1 MLPNILSKGL
11 LLLQLYAGLTT
22 TAAQGTDSSESD
34 TPLYKDPDASI
45 DDRVSDLLGRMT
57 IEDKMGQLIQGD
69 ITNWADADTGEF
81 NFTGLEE
88 NMREKAGMF
97 YVGYPVSWEWIAT
110 NVKRGQDYLLE
121 NTTLGIPAFVQTE
134 AIHGFLIGNATIYNS
149 PIGYGCSFNRELI
162 YKMGRLISQ
171 EALALGVNQ
180 LFAPVVDLAR
190 ELRFGRVEET
200 FGEDPYLAGEI
211 GYQYVKGLQSH
222 NVSAQVKHYAGFSQP
237 EQGINTAPVHGGER
251 YLRTTWLPPFKRA
264 IIDAGALSVMSAYHS
279 YDGIPAVADY
289 HLLTEILREEWGY
302 EYFVIS
308 DAGATDRL
316 CNNFHV
322 CASDPI
328 DSEAVTLQAL
338 PAGNDV
344 EMGGGSF
351 NFRTI
356 PQLIESGEL
365 DIEIVDTAVRRV
377 LRSKFALGLF
387 ENPYPAAPEEE
398 WDNLI
403 HTDEAVDLARELDKE
418 SIVLLENHDSV
429 LPLKKEGRIAVIG
442 PMADGF
448 MNYGDYVVY
457 RSQYRGVTPLDGIT
471 AAVGDSATINYAA
484 GCERWSNDQSGFDE
498 AISAAEASD
507 VAIVIVG
514 TWSRDQQ
521 ELWQGLNA
529 TTGEHVDVNDLSL
542 VGAQGPLVRA
552 IIDTGVPTVVVYS
565 SGKPITE
572 PWISS
577 DAAALVQQ
585 FYPSEEGGNALADVL
600 FGDYSPSGRLSVSF
614 PSYVGD
620 LPIYYDYLNSGRNI
634 GDSGYETENGT
645 LVFGHQ
651 YVFGSPEPLYPFGYG
666 LSYVDFEYGPVS
678 LSATNVSATDTVTVS
693 VDITNTDTT
702 QDADEVVQ
710 VYVIDEISSVVVP
723 NKLLKGFEKVSV
735 PKGETVRVEV
745 DLAVEDLGLWNG
757 RMEYVVEKGAFT
769 VLVGGDSKEA
779 RGNATFWVQ

>member
-1 MLPNILSKGL
+1 MIPNFISTGL
-11 LLLQLYAGLTT
+11 LLLNVCVDLGV
-22 TAAQGTDSSESD
+22 AQATESAD
-34 TPLYKDPDASI
+34 APLYKDPYASI
-45 DDRVSDLLGRMT
+45 EDRVSDLLGRMT
-57 IEDKMGQLIQGD
+57 VEDKMGQLIQGD
-69 ITNWADADTGEF
+69 ITNWADPDTGEF
-81 NFTGLEE
+81 NLTGLEE

-97 YVGYPVSWEWIAT
+97 YVGYPTSWEWIAT

-200 FGEDPYLAGEI
+200 FSEDPYLAGEI
-211 GYQYVKGLQSH
+211 GYEYVKGLQSH
-222 NVSAQVKHYAGFSQP
+222 NVSAQVKHFAGFSQP

-251 YLRTTWLPPFKRA
+251 YLRTTWLHPFKRA

-279 YDGIPAVADY
+279 YDGIPAVAD
-289 HLLTEILREEWGY
+289 HHILTEILREEWGY

-316 CNNFHV
+316 CNNFHT

-356 PQLIESGEL
+356 PALIESGEL
-365 DIEIVDTAVRRV
+365 DIETVDLAVSRV
-377 LRSKFALGLF
+377 LRSKFKLGLF
-387 ENPYPAAPEEE
+387 ENPYPAAPKEE

-403 HTDEAVDLARELDKE
+403 HSQEAVDLARELDRE
-418 SIVLLENHDSV
+418 SIVLLENHDDI
-429 LPLKKEGRIAVIG
+429 LPLKKEGDIAVIG

-457 RSQYRGVTPLDGIT
+457 RSQYRGITPLTGIKS
-471 AAVGDSATINYAA
+471 AVGSSANIHYAQ
-484 GCERWSNDQSGFDE
+484 GCERWSNDESGFEE
-498 AISAAEASD
+498 AIAAAEKSD

-521 ELWQGLNA
+521 ELWSGLNA

-542 VGAQGPLVRA
+542 VGAQASLVKA
-552 IIDTGVPTVVVYS
+552 IIDTGKPTIVVFS

-577 DAAALVQQ
+577 QAAGLIQQ
-585 FYPSEEGGNALADVL
+585 FYPSEEGGNALADIL
-600 FGDYSPSGRLSVSF
+600 FGDFSPSGRLSVSF
-614 PSYVGD
+614 PHYVGD
-620 LPIYYDYLNSGRNI
+620 LPIYYDYLNSGRSI

-651 YVFGSPEPLYPFGYG
+651 YVLGTPEPLYPFGYG
-666 LSYVDFEYGPVS
+666 LSYVNFEYGDVS
-678 LSATNVSATDTVTVS
+678 LSATNVSSTDTVTVS
-693 VDITNTDTT
+693 VDVTNTHESR
-702 QDADEVVQ
+702 DAAEVVQ
-710 VYVIDEISSVVVP
+710 VYVIDQISSVVVP
-723 NKLLKGFEKVSV
+723 NKALKGFEKILV
-735 PKGETVRVEV
+735 PAGETVNVQI
-745 DLAVEDLGLWNG
+745 DLDVAELGLWNAK
-757 RMEYVVEKGAFT
+757 MKYVVERGAFT
-769 VLVGGDSKEA
+769 VLVGGDSGES
-779 RGNATFWVQ
+779 RGNATFWVV